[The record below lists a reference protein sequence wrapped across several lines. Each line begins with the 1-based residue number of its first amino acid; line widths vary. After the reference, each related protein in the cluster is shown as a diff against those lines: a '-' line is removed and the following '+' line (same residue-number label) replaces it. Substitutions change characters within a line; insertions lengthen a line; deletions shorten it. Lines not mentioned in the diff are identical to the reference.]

1 MSIDRFHFIAKGDD
15 PSDIESLPEPRLGMG
30 PGSRRPYHLRDAC
43 GRRAAPGGPL
53 PHRPRRRCEPT
64 EEEAREIKQFEA
76 DVRAGKVVWCDAC
89 EEWVPRDE
97 MRDDPWGSGE
107 RICIDCL
114 ADQGIEKAKDEK
126 SNELSTR
133 H

>member
-1 MSIDRFHFIAKGDD
+1 MSRCRNHGL
-15 PSDIESLPEPRLGMG
+15 EWG
-30 PGSRRPYHLRDAC
+30 PGQGAHTIYVM
-43 GRRAAPGGPL
+43 RAGVERPGGPL

-114 ADQGIEKAKDEK
+114 ADQGIEGPKMKEQ
-126 SNELSTR
+126 
-133 H
+133 